1 MANSSNKTHP
11 SKGRGNYCKF
21 YWNSFEVP
29 LQMMSNQEK
38 GEIRAVLLSS
48 SLFQMEKIKFR
59 KLDKHFCMSDLILV
73 KLIG

>member
-1 MANSSNKTHP
+1 
-11 SKGRGNYCKF
+11 
-21 YWNSFEVP
+21 
-29 LQMMSNQEK
+29 MSNQQK

-73 KLIG
+73 KLIGLFGLSV